1 MKQFLTYSS
10 LAFALLCPFLP
21 LQAQEAA
28 SLDDLVKAAGCTP
41 VIDGGTGGT
50 GQGVQYN
57 SSYGPAKAF
66 DGITYSPDETT
77 RWLGSIQNG
86 TYLLYA
92 LPDDYPYIF
101 QLQGYR
107 LHALSIGNYNKDRAP
122 RSWALYGNKDAS
134 AAASAD
140 TWELIDEQSG
150 VVWSFSSTGEDAS
163 HYILEFS
170 VPPTSSYRAFKFVPL
185 TSNRPSNADD
195 WTVGLMELVFLG
207 EAIESG
213 TVLIQGNRGTLGT
226 TTPAYGPLNDLASG
240 DSIEISAEE
249 LAYSDTTRYTCIG
262 YTTEVMQD
270 GTWVMEGTN
279 LVRSATYTH
288 DGQTRRIT
296 WLWEEHGYKLNA
308 GLQYGGL
315 EQVTVSPEP
324 EEDGYYTAGAEVT
337 LTPVAAVDPQSFFN
351 GWYGDI
357 PAGSETD
364 ATLSIVM
371 DAPKSVY
378 ADFTRNWKFV
388 DGSTTRITDGAWTLS
403 IAARTDGDY
412 AGTYAITWCAA
423 EGGGLLDLSRAA
435 SCLNLAFSHVNTSVF
450 SGKTNLCSLVLAD
463 SILSLANQSFQNCS
477 SLTNVVLSSS
487 LRTIGDQVFRG
498 CTPLRTVTPFLPE
511 TLTTLGWAAFS
522 GCTSLEGDLV
532 LGENFSSMNA
542 EVFSS
547 TRITSVDMG
556 ASKITKIG
564 SYAFSS
570 CPNLTNAVLSPVLK
584 TINEKAFSSCKALR
598 TVTPFLPE
606 TLTTLGWGVFSGCS
620 ALEGDL
626 VLGENFS
633 SMSTEVFSS
642 TRITSA
648 DMGASAL
655 TRIGDR
661 NFQNCRN
668 LTSVVLPLRL
678 TTITQDA
685 FYSCSSLTTV
695 TPFLPR
701 YITTLGWRAFAYC
714 AITNAL
720 SLTSDSLTSL
730 ASEVFRGSPIPEI
743 TLPVQSISIG
753 ASCFSGIVPGCKVY
767 FYGAAPSKID
777 GSAFNTGSTAN
788 PAVIYAPRKLDEVGW
803 ADRTTALTD
812 SDLAKDSY
820 PGPATF
826 GVLVNGGYRHW
837 LVNWNPPLASGPAF
851 IILH

>member
-1 MKQFLTYSS
+1 M
-10 LAFALLCPFLP
+10 
-21 LQAQEAA
+21 
-28 SLDDLVKAAGCTP
+28 
-41 VIDGGTGGT
+41 
-50 GQGVQYN
+50 
-57 SSYGPAKAF
+57 
-66 DGITYSPDETT
+66 
-77 RWLGSIQNG
+77 
-86 TYLLYA
+86 
-92 LPDDYPYIF
+92 
-101 QLQGYR
+101 
-107 LHALSIGNYNKDRAP
+107 
-122 RSWALYGNKDAS
+122 
-134 AAASAD
+134 
-140 TWELIDEQSG
+140 
-150 VVWSFSSTGEDAS
+150 
-163 HYILEFS
+163 
-170 VPPTSSYRAFKFVPL
+170 
-185 TSNRPSNADD
+185 
-195 WTVGLMELVFLG
+195 
-207 EAIESG
+207 
-213 TVLIQGNRGTLGT
+213 
-226 TTPAYGPLNDLASG
+226 
-240 DSIEISAEE
+240 
-249 LAYSDTTRYTCIG
+249 
-262 YTTEVMQD
+262 
-270 GTWVMEGTN
+270 
-279 LVRSATYTH
+279 
-288 DGQTRRIT
+288 
-296 WLWEEHGYKLNA
+296 
-308 GLQYGGL
+308 
-315 EQVTVSPEP
+315 
-324 EEDGYYTAGAEVT
+324 T
-337 LTPVAAVDPQSFFN
+337 LTPVCATDPVSTFKN
-351 GWYGDI
+351 WYGDV
-357 PAGSETD
+357 PEGSETVVPL
-364 ATLSIVM
+364 AVTI
-371 DAPKSVY
+371 DAPKTVY
-378 ADFTRNWKFV
+378 ADFIRNWKFV

-403 IAARTDGDY
+403 IASQSG
-412 AGTYAITWCAA
+412 GTYAITWCAA

-435 SCLNLAFSHVNTSVF
+435 SCLNLAFSHINFGVF
-450 SGKTNLCSLVLAD
+450 SGKTTLCSLVLAD
-463 SILSLANQSFQNCS
+463 SFTSLASQAFRNCTA
-477 SLTNVVLSSS
+477 LTNVVLSSS
-487 LRTIGDQVFRG
+487 LRTIGEQTFQG
-498 CTPLRTVTPFLPE
+498 CTALQSVTPFLPE
-511 TLTTLGWAAFS
+511 SITSAGWAAFGNCS
-522 GCTSLEGDLV
+522 LLEGDLV
-532 LGENFSSMNA
+532 LGENFSSMNTD
-542 EVFSS
+542 VFSS